1 MGTKPTQKQAATAA
15 VARAERLKIL
25 ESGLP
30 MGDLPE
36 PASKG
41 GETKRRILD
50 TAITLFAE
58 QGFEAC
64 TMRDIAAA
72 VGIKAPAIYNH
83 YSAKD
88 QVLAAAMEHIMGRFM
103 RTLLG
108 PLEDEPV
115 EAWLQAIVCSHV
127 TFQLEY
133 PRHSQASDALLNG
146 PTKKK
151 VLPRPVY
158 RRLVGVQR
166 GYIDLLTAL
175 IQLSTPRGDP
185 WDDRVAAFAIAS
197 MCDRVVGWYDPD
209 GPLRIQQVADRSW
222 ELVSRMIGASA

>member
-1 MGTKPTQKQAATAA
+1 VGSKPTQRHSSLAAL
-15 VARAERLKIL
+15 ARGERLKIL

-30 MGDLPE
+30 LGELPE
-36 PASKG
+36 PGSKG

-58 QGFEAC
+58 RGFQSC

-83 YSAKD
+83 YSSKE

-103 RTLLG
+103 RSLLEE
-108 PLEDEPV
+108 LEEKPV
-115 EAWLQAIVCSHV
+115 EDWLQSIVCAHV

-133 PRHSQASDALLNG
+133 PRHSQASDSLLNA
-146 PTKKK
+146 PNKKDM
-151 VLPRPVY
+151 LPRPVY

-166 GYIDLLTAL
+166 SYVDLLTAL
-175 IQLSTPRGDP
+175 IQLSAPRRSKL
-185 WDDRVAAFAIAS
+185 DDRISAFAIAA

-209 GPLRIQQVADRSW
+209 GPLEIGQVADRSW
-222 ELVSRMIGASA
+222 TLVSRMIRASD